1 MVRSVYTLA
10 IRQLL
15 GWRRVLVLLGLAAV
29 PLIPAAI
36 NAASANPW
44 TVWDADSA
52 LLDHLLSA
60 AILPLVTLTIASAAF
75 GNELE
80 DRTLGNLTLTPIR
93 RGRIVLAKLAAVLT
107 VALPFVVGSAVASV
121 LLGYEGSGFQ
131 GSSKA
136 AVAAGVAFAVGVA
149 VYSAVFLWLGL
160 ATSHPLGF
168 GLLYVLIW
176 EGLFGSYVSGIRYLS
191 IRQYT
196 LGVVAAVDPSRFL
209 GSNETIVGSGMA
221 IAGSAV
227 VFGAFVLL
235 AVRRLR
241 RMDVV

>member
-1 MVRSVYTLA
+1 MVRSVYTLS

-15 GWRRVLVLLGLAAV
+15 GWRRLLVLLGLAAI

-36 NAASANPW
+36 NAASASPW
-44 TVWDADSA
+44 YVWDADRV
-52 LLDHLLSA
+52 LLDHLLAA
-60 AILPLVTLTIASAAF
+60 AILPLVTLTIATAAF

-80 DRTLGNLTLTPIR
+80 DKTLANLTLTPIR

-107 VALPFVVGSAVASV
+107 VALPFVVGSALASV
-121 LLGYEGSGFQ
+121 LLGYAGADFQ
-131 GSSKA
+131 GSGKA
-136 AVAAGVAFAVGVA
+136 AVAAAVAFAVGVA

-160 ATSHPLGF
+160 VTSHPLGF
-168 GLLYVLIW
+168 GLLYVFVW
-176 EGLFGSYVSGIRYLS
+176 EGLFATFVSGIRYLS

-196 LGVVAAVDPSRFL
+196 LGVVTTVDPARFL
-209 GSNETIVGSGMA
+209 GADETIVGSPMA

>member
-36 NAASANPW
+36 NAASSHPW
-44 TVWDADSA
+44 YVWDADRA
-52 LLDHLLSA
+52 LLDHLLAA

-80 DRTLGNLTLTPIR
+80 DKTLGNLTLTPIR

-107 VALPFVVGSAVASV
+107 VALPFVVASAVVSV
-121 LLGYEGSGFQ
+121 LLGYGGAGIQGSG
-131 GSSKA
+131 KA
-136 AVAAGVAFAVGVA
+136 AVAAAVAFAVGVA

-160 ATSHPLGF
+160 VTSHPLGF
-168 GLLYVLIW
+168 GLLYVFVW
-176 EGLFGSYVSGIRYLS
+176 EGLFATFVTGIRYLS

-196 LGVVAAVDPSRFL
+196 LGVVTTVDPTRFV
-209 GSNETIVGSGMA
+209 GANETIVGSGMA

>member
-1 MVRSVYTLA
+1 MVRSVYTLS

-15 GWRRVLVLLGLAAV
+15 GRRRVLVLLGLAAV

-36 NAASANPW
+36 NAASRNPW
-44 TVWDADSA
+44 YAWDADEA
-52 LLDHLLSA
+52 LLDNLLSA
-60 AILPLVTLTIASAAF
+60 AILPLVTLTIATAAF

-80 DRTLGNLTLTPIR
+80 DRTLGNLTLTPIG
-93 RGRIVLAKLAAVLT
+93 RGRIVLAKLAAALT
-107 VALPFVVGSAVASV
+107 VALPFVVGSAAASV
-121 LLGYEGSGFQ
+121 LLGYGGAGLPGSG
-131 GSSKA
+131 KA
-136 AVAAGVAFAVGVA
+136 AVAAAVAFAVGVA

-160 ATSHPLGF
+160 VTSHPLAF
-168 GLLYVLIW
+168 GLLYVFVW
-176 EGLFGSYVSGIRYLS
+176 EGLFGSFVSGIRYLS

-196 LGVVAAVDPSRFL
+196 LGLVTTVDPSRFL
-209 GSNETIVGSGMA
+209 GSDVTVVGTPTA

-227 VFGAFVLL
+227 ALGVFVLL

>member
-1 MVRSVYTLA
+1 MVRSVYTLS

-15 GWRRVLVLLGLAAV
+15 GWRRLLVLLGLAAV

-36 NAASANPW
+36 NAASATPW
-44 TVWDADSA
+44 YVWDADRA
-52 LLDHLLSA
+52 LLDHLLAA

-80 DRTLGNLTLTPIR
+80 DKTLGNLTLTPIR

-107 VALPFVVGSAVASV
+107 VALPFVVASAVVSV
-121 LLGYEGSGFQ
+121 LLGYGGAGIQGSG
-131 GSSKA
+131 KA
-136 AVAAGVAFAVGVA
+136 AVAAAVAFAVGVA

-160 ATSHPLGF
+160 VTSHPLGF
-168 GLLYVLIW
+168 GLLYVFVW
-176 EGLFGSYVSGIRYLS
+176 EGLFATFVSGIRYLS

-196 LGVVAAVDPSRFL
+196 LGVVTTVDPARFL
-209 GSNETIVGSGMA
+209 GANETIVGSGMA
-221 IAGSAV
+221 IAGSAI

-235 AVRRLR
+235 AMRRLR

>member
-1 MVRSVYTLA
+1 MVRSVYTLS

-15 GWRRVLVLLGLAAV
+15 GRRRVLVLLGLAAV

-44 TVWDADSA
+44 YPWDADQA
-52 LLDHLLSA
+52 LLDNLLSA
-60 AILPLVTLTIASAAF
+60 AILPLVTLTIATAAF

-80 DRTLGNLTLTPIR
+80 DRTLGNLTLTPIG
-93 RGRIVLAKLAAVLT
+93 RGRIVLAKLAAALT
-107 VALPFVVGSAVASV
+107 VALPFVVGSATASV
-121 LLGYEGSGFQ
+121 LLGYGGAGFIGSG
-131 GSSKA
+131 KA
-136 AVAAGVAFAVGVA
+136 AVAAAVAFAVGVA

-160 ATSHPLGF
+160 VTSHPLGF
-168 GLLYVLIW
+168 GLLYVFVW
-176 EGLFGSYVSGIRYLS
+176 EGLFGSFVSGIRYLS

-196 LGVVAAVDPSRFL
+196 LGLVTTVDPSRFL
-209 GSNETIVGSGMA
+209 GTDLTVVGTSTA

-227 VFGAFVLL
+227 VLGVFVLL

>member
-1 MVRSVYTLA
+1 MVRSVYLLS

-15 GWRRVLVLLGLAAV
+15 GRRRLLVLLGLAAI
-29 PLIPAAI
+29 PLIPAGI
-36 NAASANPW
+36 NAASATPW
-44 TVWDADSA
+44 YPWEADRI
-52 LLDHLLSA
+52 LLDRLLSA
-60 AILPLVTLTIASAAF
+60 AILPLVTLTIATAAF

-80 DRTLGNLTLTPIR
+80 DKTLGNLTLTPIR

-107 VALPFVVGSAVASV
+107 VALPVVVASAMASV
-121 LLGYEGSGFQ
+121 LLGYGGSGIP
-131 GSSKA
+131 GSGKA
-136 AVAAGVAFAVGVA
+136 AVAAVLAFAVGVA

-160 ATSHPLGF
+160 VTSHPLGF
-168 GLLYVLIW
+168 GLLYVFVW
-176 EGLFGSYVSGIRYLS
+176 EGLFASFVTGIRYLS

-196 LGVVAAVDPSRFL
+196 LGVVAAVDPSRL
-209 GSNETIVGSGMA
+209 LDETIVGSPMA

-227 VFGAFVLL
+227 VFGAFILL

>member
-1 MVRSVYTLA
+1 MVRSVYTLS

-15 GWRRVLVLLGLAAV
+15 GWRRLIVLLGLAAV

-36 NAASANPW
+36 NAASATPW
-44 TVWDADSA
+44 APWEADQA

-80 DRTLGNLTLTPIR
+80 DKTLGNLTLTPIR
-93 RGRIVLAKLAAVLT
+93 RGRIVLAKLGAALT
-107 VALPFVVGSAVASV
+107 VALPFVVASALASV
-121 LLGYEGSGFQ
+121 LLGYGGSGIQ
-131 GSSKA
+131 GSGKA
-136 AVAAGVAFAVGVA
+136 AVAAVVAFAVGVA

-160 ATSHPLGF
+160 VTSHPLGF
-168 GLLYVLIW
+168 GLLYVFIW
-176 EGLFGSYVSGIRYLS
+176 EGLFGSFVSGIRYLS

-209 GSNETIVGSGMA
+209 GGDETIVGSSMA
-221 IAGSAV
+221 IAGSAI
-227 VFGAFVLL
+227 VFGVFVLL